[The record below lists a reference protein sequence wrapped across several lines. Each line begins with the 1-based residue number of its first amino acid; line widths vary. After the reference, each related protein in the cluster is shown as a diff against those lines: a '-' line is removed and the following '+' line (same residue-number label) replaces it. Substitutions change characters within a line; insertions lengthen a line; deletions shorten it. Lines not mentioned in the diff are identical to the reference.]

1 MLQFLIRMS
10 IAVCLSSMLFVINP
24 ASADDTAYFG
34 QGETVIPINNSQI
47 RMVSEVV
54 RIQYDNKQDV
64 NMEVNGG
71 TFHVN
76 CEFVFQNMGDAT
88 VVQMGFP
95 DSSLSIRNFKTL
107 IDGKA
112 MAVTS
117 KRVVPPI
124 KTPPAQDARPPE
136 EAAHVWSV
144 SFSKGETKLIKNS
157 YDVGVGVNTS
167 MLLFEFT
174 YVVRTGARWRDNIER
189 AEFIIDLS
197 DSPASPFF
205 SITPPAVHVGGGVY
219 RMVFNDFKPDFDIKI
234 QGPILAGYKPGHMEF
249 AWFLSRVDE
258 IADYKM
264 QDSEYVLNKN
274 KLKQLLIHKKIDK
287 KTAQLLRN
295 LPFALHGRPFTTSWL
310 RDYYSNQSW
319 YKANPR
325 YSDDQLSEFDRA
337 FISTIKVYED
347 SLRANLGDKHEWHN
361 K

>member
-1 MLQFLIRMS
+1 MKHRIYSVKLLFIALASFMPLLVGTFL
-10 IAVCLSSMLFVINP
+10 FPNP
-24 ASADDTAYFG
+24 ALADDTAYFG

-47 RMVSEVV
+47 RMVSEAV

-64 NMEVNGG
+64 NEEVNGG
-71 TFHVN
+71 TFHVS

-95 DSSLSIRNFKTL
+95 DSSLSIRNFKTV

-112 MAVTS
+112 VPVTS
-117 KRVVPPI
+117 KRVVPSI
-124 KTPPAQDARPPE
+124 KTPPAQDAQSSE

-174 YVVRTGARWRDNIER
+174 YVVKTGARWRGNIER

-205 SITPPAVHVGGGVY
+205 SITPPAVYGGGGIY

-234 QGPILAGYKPGHMEF
+234 QGPIIAGYKPGNTEF
-249 AWFLSRVDE
+249 AWFLSHVGE

-264 QDSEYVLNKN
+264 QDSEYVLNKS

-310 RDYYSNQSW
+310 RDYYSRQSW
-319 YKANPR
+319 YRANPK

-347 SLRANLGDKHEWHN
+347 SLRANH
-361 K
+361 